1 MSIIC
6 GENLKFVAKGCDEVK
21 KILIVST
28 VSRQFY
34 LFEQGNIEVLQS
46 LGYEVHGAA
55 NFEDANERLDAL
67 DIIRHP
73 FDIQRSPFSLKN
85 IKAYKQL
92 KEIMKSQDFD
102 AVHCHSPMGG
112 VLARLAAKSIGLSP
126 VVYTAHGFH
135 FYDGAPR
142 LNWLIYYNVEKYLSK
157 FTDTIVTI
165 NKEDYARAKTFKS
178 KNVISV
184 PGIGVD
190 SSKFDNVKVDKI
202 KKREELEIPQ
212 GAVVLLSIGEMIK
225 RKNHEIALKA
235 LAQLKNRNYVFLVC
249 GRGELE
255 NHLKDLAQKL
265 GIGDKVRFLGFR
277 NDIPEICIASD
288 IFVFPSYQEGLPVS
302 VMEAMSA
309 GLPIIAS
316 RIRGNTDLIQN
327 GNGGYLNE
335 PDDFWGIA
343 KSIDKVIENEKLRA
357 EMGIRNKSEVK
368 KYDKQVV
375 KERMRELYMKL

>member
-1 MSIIC
+1 M
-6 GENLKFVAKGCDEVK
+6 K

-34 LFEQGNIEVLQS
+34 LFEQGNIEVLKS

-67 DIIRHP
+67 DIVRHP

-92 KEIMKSQDFD
+92 IEIMKSESFD
-102 AVHCHSPMGG
+102 AAHCHSPMGG

-126 VVYTAHGFH
+126 VIYTAHGFH

-142 LNWLIYYNVEKYLSK
+142 KNWLIYYNVEKYLSK

-165 NKEDYARAKTFKS
+165 NKEDYSRAKTFKAKS
-178 KNVISV
+178 VIAV

-190 SSKFDNVKVDKI
+190 SSKFDNVKVDRN
-202 KKREELEIPQ
+202 KKREELAIPE
-212 GAVVLLSIGEMIK
+212 GAIVLLTIGEMIK
-225 RKNHEIALKA
+225 RKNHETALRA
-235 LAQLKNRNYVFLVC
+235 LAQLTNDNYIFLIC

-255 NHLKDLAQKL
+255 SHLKDLAVNL
-265 GIGDKVRFLGFR
+265 GIEDKVRFLGFR

-309 GLPIIAS
+309 GLPIVAS
-316 RIRGNTDLIQN
+316 RIRGNTDLIQD
-327 GNGGYLNE
+327 GNGGFLHE
-335 PDDFWGIA
+335 PEDYSGIA
-343 KSIDKVIENEKLRA
+343 KSIDKVIEDESLRA
-357 EMGIRNKSEVK
+357 KMSVRNKNEVK
-368 KYDKQVV
+368 KYDKKVV
-375 KERMRELYMKL
+375 KDRMRELYENL

>member
-1 MSIIC
+1 M
-6 GENLKFVAKGCDEVK
+6 K

-34 LFEQGNIEVLQS
+34 LFEQGNIEVLKS

-92 KEIMKSQDFD
+92 KKIMKSENFD

-112 VLARLAAKSIGLSP
+112 VLARLATKSMGLSP
-126 VVYTAHGFH
+126 VIYTAHGFH
-135 FYDGAPR
+135 FYDGAPCK
-142 LNWLIYYNVEKYLSK
+142 NWLIYYNVEKYLSK
-157 FTDTIVTI
+157 ITDTIVTI
-165 NKEDYARAKTFKS
+165 NKEDYSRAKTFKAKS
-178 KNVISV
+178 VIAV

-190 SSKFDNVKVDKI
+190 SSKFDNVIVDRN
-202 KKREELEIPQ
+202 KKREELEIPK
-212 GAVVLLSIGEMIK
+212 GAIVLLTIGEMIK
-225 RKNHEIALKA
+225 RKNHETALRA
-235 LAQLKNRNYVFLVC
+235 LAKLTNDNYIFLIC

-255 NHLKDLAQKL
+255 SYLKSIAVNL
-265 GIGDKVRFLGFR
+265 GIEEKVRFLGFR

-309 GLPIIAS
+309 GLPIVAS
-316 RIRGNTDLIQN
+316 RIRGNTDLIQD
-327 GNGGYLNE
+327 GNGGFLHEPEDYL
-335 PDDFWGIA
+335 GIA
-343 KSIDKVIENEKLRA
+343 KSIDKMIEDESLRA
-357 EMGIRNKSEVK
+357 KMSVRNKEEVK

-375 KERMRELYMKL
+375 KDRMRELYENL

>member
-1 MSIIC
+1 M
-6 GENLKFVAKGCDEVK
+6 K

-34 LFEQGNIEVLQS
+34 LFEQGNIEVLKS

-67 DIIRHP
+67 DIVRHP

-85 IKAYKQL
+85 INAYKQL
-92 KEIMKSQDFD
+92 KKIMKSENFD

-126 VVYTAHGFH
+126 VIYTAHGFH

-142 LNWLIYYNVEKYLSK
+142 KNWLIYYNVEKYLSK

-165 NKEDYARAKTFKS
+165 NKEDYSRAKTFKAKS
-178 KNVISV
+178 VIAV

-190 SSKFDNVKVDKI
+190 SSKFDNVKVDRN
-202 KKREELEIPQ
+202 KKREELGIPE
-212 GAVVLLSIGEMIK
+212 GAIVLLTIGEMIK
-225 RKNHEIALKA
+225 RKNHETALKA
-235 LAQLKNRNYVFLVC
+235 LAKLKNHNYIFLIC

-255 NHLKDLAQKL
+255 SHLKDLAVNL
-265 GIGDKVRFLGFR
+265 GIEDKVRFLGFR

-309 GLPIIAS
+309 GLPIVAS
-316 RIRGNTDLIQN
+316 RIRGNTDLIQD
-327 GNGGYLNE
+327 GNGGFLHE
-335 PDDFWGIA
+335 PDDYLEFA
-343 KSIDKVIENEKLRA
+343 KSIDKVIEDENLRTK
-357 EMGIRNKSEVK
+357 MSVRNKEEVK

-375 KERMRELYMKL
+375 KDRMRALYENL

>member
-1 MSIIC
+1 M
-6 GENLKFVAKGCDEVK
+6 K

-55 NFEDANERLDAL
+55 NFEDANKRLDAL

-92 KEIMKSQDFD
+92 KKIMKSESFD

-112 VLARLAAKSIGLSP
+112 VLARLAAKSLGLSP
-126 VVYTAHGFH
+126 VLYTAHGFH

-142 LNWLIYYNVEKYLSK
+142 KNWLIYYNVEKYFSK
-157 FTDTIVTI
+157 YTDTIVTI
-165 NKEDYARAKTFKS
+165 NKEDFARAKKFKA
-178 KNVISV
+178 KNVIAV

-190 SSKFDNVKVDKI
+190 STKFDSVKVDRN
-202 KKREELEIPQ
+202 KKREELEIPE
-212 GAVVLLSIGEMIK
+212 GAIVLLTIGEMIK
-225 RKNHEIALKA
+225 RKNHETALKA
-235 LAQLKNRNYVFLVC
+235 LAQLKNDNYIFLIC

-255 NHLKDLAQKL
+255 KHLKSIAANL
-265 GIGDKVRFLGFR
+265 GIEDKIRFLGFR

-316 RIRGNTDLIQN
+316 RIRGNIDLIQD
-327 GNGGYLNE
+327 GNGGYLHNPE
-335 PDDFWGIA
+335 DYLGIA
-343 KSIDKVIENEKLRA
+343 KSIDKVIEDESLRT
-357 EMGIRNKSEVK
+357 EMSVRNKNEVK

-375 KERMRELYMKL
+375 KDRMKELYANL